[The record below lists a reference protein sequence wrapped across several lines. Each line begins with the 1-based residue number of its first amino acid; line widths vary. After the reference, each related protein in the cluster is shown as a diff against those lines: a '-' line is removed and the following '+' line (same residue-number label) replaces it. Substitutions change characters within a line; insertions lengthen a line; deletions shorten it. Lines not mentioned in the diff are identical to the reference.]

1 MQALSLRSVRNLTAA
16 WMLIL
21 AACSSSEGFTPG
33 GEVIDGIRALS
44 DFQGGI
50 ATWYDATGAG
60 HCGYD
65 ASPDDMDVAAMNAP
79 QFNHSA
85 VCGSCAEVEGP
96 QGTVRVRIVD
106 SCPECASGHL
116 DLSKQAFAKIAPI
129 GDGRV
134 TTRWRYVSCK
144 VQGPVRY
151 RIKEGSSQYWTAIQ
165 VRNHLL
171 PIQKL
176 EWQKGS
182 SWVEA
187 KREDYNYF
195 VDSSG
200 MGPGPVKIRIT
211 ATDGQKLEDTLPRI
225 EASVTINGAAQF
237 SLQ

>member
-1 MQALSLRSVRNLTAA
+1 MRALPLRSPRNLTAT

-21 AACSSSEGFTPG
+21 SACSSSGDLTPEG
-33 GEVIDGIRALS
+33 EIIDGIRALS

-50 ATWYDATGAG
+50 ATWYEATGAG

-65 ASPDDMDVAAMNAP
+65 ASPGDMDVAAMNAP
-79 QFNHSA
+79 QFNNSS

-116 DLSKQAFAKIAPI
+116 DLSKQAFEKIAPLN
-129 GDGRV
+129 DGRV
-134 TTRWRYVSCK
+134 TTRWRYVTCK

-151 RIKEGSSQYWTAIQ
+151 RIKEGSSEYWTAIQ

-176 EWQKGS
+176 EWQKGGN
-182 SWVEA
+182 WVEA
-187 KREDYNYF
+187 KREPYNYF
-195 VDSSG
+195 VEPSG
-200 MGPGPVKIRIT
+200 MGQGPVKIRIT